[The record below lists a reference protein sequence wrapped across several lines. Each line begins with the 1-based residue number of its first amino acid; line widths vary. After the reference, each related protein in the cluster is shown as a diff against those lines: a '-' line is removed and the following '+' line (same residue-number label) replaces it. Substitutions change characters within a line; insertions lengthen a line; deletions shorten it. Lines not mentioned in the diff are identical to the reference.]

1 MLSPEPLQ
9 HRGIPGTKRCYL
21 CNGPFGLIRH
31 RLALK
36 QFCSK
41 QCLDQYK
48 GKIESHGSRSKQWID
63 FLTRSPGALG
73 FRIQA
78 YPYRPVYSSPAVRQS
93 GPTLLPLG
101 PRKAGLEWRPRDA
114 GAYLRL

>member
-31 RLALK
+31 RFALK

-63 FLTRSPGALG
+63 FLTRNSESGFPSLPSCLSRRQIQFSPDQNVSKSDV
-73 FRIQA
+73 FEHK
-78 YPYRPVYSSPAVRQS
+78 
-93 GPTLLPLG
+93 
-101 PRKAGLEWRPRDA
+101 PRGR
-114 GAYLRL
+114 